1 MGPLACENIL
11 ILLPLLP
18 LKIVI
23 LQMCKIMLFLG
34 AISISVQENIG
45 TAKIPVT
52 RSAGTFGYVTAKFA
66 SRNVTATPGG
76 VDYSLTDGEVIFLD
90 DQPLAYIS
98 IPIIDDQVKEF
109 SEYFEITLM
118 EATGGAVLG
127 TNRTAT
133 VVIAKSD
140 GPDGLISFKASHLN
154 RIIPN
159 PVGNRDMVFTI
170 ELTGGMDQYL
180 TGAEVGEAFCQSC
193 TLLKSQFKTIP

>member
-1 MGPLACENIL
+1 M
-11 ILLPLLP
+11 
-18 LKIVI
+18 
-23 LQMCKIMLFLG
+23 
-34 AISISVQENIG
+34 
-45 TAKIPVT
+45 
-52 RSAGTFGYVTAKFA
+52 
-66 SRNVTATPGG
+66 TATPGG

-109 SEYFEITLM
+109 SEYFEITLV

-140 GPDGLISFKASHLN
+140 GPDGLISFKASDLN

-159 PVGNRDMVFTI
+159 PVSNRDISFTI

-180 TGAEVGEAFCQSC
+180 TGAEVRGLFVNH
-193 TLLKSQFKTIP
+193 LNM